1 MIKKGEDLKNYKE
14 LEREIFLIRDNN
26 PNPNIWMSDVIDYY
40 QSQVDILFRNAIDN
54 KKAQKINKDIL
65 RLIKNLYRETEY
77 ELSNEVKLLCELTIK

>member
-14 LEREIFLIRDNN
+14 LECEIFLIRDNN

-40 QSQVDILFRNAIDN
+40 QSQVDILFRDAIDN